1 MVGCAVRRSGPVL
14 AAAVLGVLAGLQLS
28 APFLERTLVEV
39 MEVIYSY
46 NIIFMTG
53 S

>member
-1 MVGCAVRRSGPVL
+1 M

-46 NIIFMTG
+46 NIYDWKLASALPKDSG
-53 S
+53 